1 MSDRKK
7 RIIVAFCVVLII
19 AFIVLLTLGLVFE
32 KRSHPEYYTLEE
44 HEQRIA
50 QRVEERFMS
59 TGEYTSYSISP
70 IYDENDKLT
79 HFVVDFE
86 PTGYIYVML
95 RQEDLLSGNSMYK
108 INIPAGEKMTTWT
121 RYKIALTKPASV
133 NGCSWSGGSCININ
147 GIDHRYW
154 REVNGE
160 GEEIKHSDSYYKAA
174 NIDESE
180 KRYFIQTA
188 GREYVPAVKVNGKF
202 LNLISMEKYTLQ
214 ELRDDERVSSAND
227 IFFGVKPAFNL

>member
-1 MSDRKK
+1 MSKSKK
-7 RIIVAFCVVLII
+7 KVIVVIGVALITV
-19 AFIVLLTLGLVFE
+19 FVVLLTLGLVFE

-44 HEQRIA
+44 HKQRIA

-95 RQEDLLSGNSMYK
+95 KREDLFSGNSMYM
-108 INIPAGEKMTTWT
+108 INIPTGEKMTAWT
-121 RYKIALTKPASV
+121 RYKIAMTKPASV
-133 NGCSWSGGSCININ
+133 NGCSWSGGSYIEID
-147 GIDHRYW
+147 GIEYRYW
-154 REVNGE
+154 WEINSE
-160 GEEIKHSDSYYKAA
+160 GEEIKHSDSYYNAA

-180 KRYFIQTA
+180 KRYLIKTA
-188 GREYVPAVKVNGKF
+188 DREYVPAVKVNGKF
-202 LNLISMEKYTLQ
+202 LNLISLEEYTLQ
-214 ELRDDERVSSAND
+214 ELRYDKRVSSVND
-227 IFFGVKPAFNL
+227 IFFGVKPTFNL